1 MHSEE
6 IVINVSIVEDDELI
20 RDGISTLLSHRQE
33 FNLLGSFGRCE
44 DLLDTLEE
52 ITPDIILMDI
62 DLPGISGIEGIKLV
76 KEKFPAIDIL
86 VLTVHEN
93 DDMVFEALCA
103 GACGYLTKNIDSG
116 RLLESIRD
124 VHNGGSPM
132 STNIARMVVKS
143 FQRNQHSPLT
153 GRETEVLNLLS
164 RGKSYKMIADDI
176 FIDKETVRT
185 HIKNIY
191 RKLEVH
197 SKADAI
203 EKALKQKLI

>member
-1 MHSEE
+1 MHLKE
-6 IVINVSIVEDDELI
+6 IPIKVAVVEDDELI
-20 RDGISTLLSHRQE
+20 RDGLTSLISGTQDLNLS
-33 FNLLGSFGRCE
+33 GSFNSCE
-44 DLLDTLEE
+44 DLLETLEE
-52 ITPDIILMDI
+52 STPDIILMDI
-62 DLPGISGIEGIKLV
+62 DLPGISGIEGIKQV
-76 KEKFPAIDIL
+76 KEKFPDIDIL
-86 VLTVHEN
+86 ILTVHEN
-93 DDMVFEALCA
+93 DDLVFEALCA

-124 VHNGGSPM
+124 VYNGGSPM

-203 EKALKQKLI
+203 EKALKQKFI